1 MVKRISEGKAT
12 YEEVEALS
20 YRVGKDLGK
29 VLQERL
35 SIIVPEDG
43 MVPDNIYEAILG
55 PVLNEGHNMVIEAAK
70 KVQENMNKAAGIG
83 LKAQTADFDED
94 RARRLAE
101 KLKSGVFKETKW
113 VLDEPVANFH
123 QSSADRTL
131 RKNVKIQ
138 ARAGLH
144 PKITRKAEGGC
155 CKWCTG
161 LAGTYDYGN
170 EPKDIYRRHERC
182 RCVVDFRPGDG
193 KRQNVWSKEWHEDAE
208 PEEVENRIKREKELE
223 EERKKAEK
231 QREVKRQSG
240 GKSTGGHHYS
250 NDGAETKNEREAIRF
265 YEKVAREDDSKK
277 IAENTGF
284 SVEDIRVIRRHIF
297 FNKHELD
304 DGYRRFYADYDM
316 AVAWKRLQEGSFL
329 PRDITLLNHELL
341 ESKIEKEY
349 NITVREAHEITQKTF
364 NWLEQ
369 LMKETGGKGEA
380 DGLL

>member
-43 MVPDNIYEAILG
+43 MVPDDIYEAILG

-131 RKNVKIQ
+131 RKNVKFQ

-193 KRQNVWSKEWHEDAE
+193 KRQNVWSKEWHEDAQA
-208 PEEVENRIKREKELE
+208 EKV
-223 EERKKAEK
+223 EERKRRIEELRREREAAK
-231 QREVKRQSG
+231 QTG
-240 GKSTGGHHYS
+240 GRITGGHHYVA
-250 NDGAETKNEREAIRF
+250 DENEGERGKKAAKL
-265 YEKVAREDDSKK
+265 YEQFSKIDDSEI
-277 IAENTGF
+277 IAKNTGL
-284 SVEDIRVIRRHIF
+284 SVEDIQKIRSHVF
-297 FNKHELD
+297 FEKHDLD
-304 DGYRRFYADYDM
+304 DGYKRFAPDYDM
-316 AVAWKRLQEGSFL
+316 AVAWKRLQNGNYLS
-329 PRDITLLNHELL
+329 RDITLLNHELL
-341 ESKIEKEY
+341 ESYYEKEY
-349 NITVREAHEITQKTF
+349 NLTAREAHDKTQETY
-364 NWLEQ
+364 NWIKQ
-369 LMKETGGKGEA
+369 LLDETNGKGEE
-380 DGLL
+380 DDLL